1 MMDKKT
7 ILAFDTALGGISAG
21 LITASG
27 HIVSRQVETQR
38 GQASLLVPLLQ
49 EILEEGQCGFKN
61 IDLITCT
68 IGPGSFTGLRIGLST
83 ARVLGMTLE
92 KPVMG
97 INTLELMSRHY
108 LSPWPGAE
116 VPKGGPLLVV
126 LETKRQDFYACYYDD
141 QGQALCKPFA
151 ANAEVVLDRATA
163 EKFMIG
169 GDCLER
175 FQEDS
180 KAAQNYLE
188 TIKLSD
194 PVLLAQMGGEKFET
208 YGDQGA
214 PKPLY
219 LRGADI
225 SQPKAPPRKLEQV

>member
-1 MMDKKT
+1 MMNKKT

-21 LITASG
+21 VITASG

-83 ARVLGMTLE
+83 ARVLGMALE
-92 KPVMG
+92 KPVIG

-108 LSPWPGAE
+108 LFPWPKAE
-116 VPKGGPLLVV
+116 GPAGPLLVV
-126 LETKRQDFYACYYDD
+126 LETKRQDFYACYYDG
-141 QGQALCKPFA
+141 QGQALCEPFA
-151 ANAEVVLDRATA
+151 ANAEVVLDRAPA
-163 EKFMIG
+163 EEFMIG

-175 FQEDS
+175 FREES
-180 KAAQNYLE
+180 KAGLDYLDN
-188 TIKLSD
+188 IKLSD
-194 PVLLAQMGGEKFET
+194 PVLLAQLGGEKFESA
-208 YGDQGA
+208 GDQGA
-214 PKPLY
+214 PQPLY
-219 LRGADI
+219 LRGADV
-225 SQPKAPPRKLEQV
+225 SQPKVPPRTLEQV